1 MIERPRHLQLPA
13 VTVAL
18 DGGHSRRGERSV
30 AVETAINVVY
40 GGVPFAVMM
49 TTPADFEDFAYG
61 FSLTEGVIER
71 ADQVR
76 SVAIEEGEEGLRL
89 LVEIAP
95 DRLHNHLAR
104 RRAMSGRTGCGVCGI
119 DDLAALNRAGG
130 SGGAGASPV
139 IALEAVAAAL
149 AALPERQ
156 ELNVATGAVH
166 AASFVDL
173 AGRIL
178 LIREDVGRHNALD
191 KLIGAALRANVD
203 PLSGFVLMT
212 SRCSFELVEK
222 TAVFGARAL
231 VTISGPTSLAI
242 ERARRLDI
250 ALGALARGGTLTVF
264 HAPDRIGVGRPA
276 KVGETVPSI

>member
-1 MIERPRHLQLPA
+1 MIETPRHLPLPA

-18 DGGHSRRGERSV
+18 DAGRSRRGERSV

-76 SVAIEEGEEGLRL
+76 SVALEEAEDGLRL

-119 DDLAALNRAGG
+119 DDLAALNRARGG
-130 SGGAGASPV
+130 GGAGALPKV
-139 IALEAVAAAL
+139 ELAAIAAALEA
-149 AALPERQ
+149 LPDRQ

-173 AGRIL
+173 TGRIR

-191 KLIGAALRANVD
+191 KLVGAALRADVD

-242 ERARRLDI
+242 ERARGLDI
-250 ALGALARGGTLTVF
+250 ALAALARGGTLTVF
-264 HAPDRIGVGRPA
+264 NAPERIAVGRPA
-276 KVGETVPSI
+276 QVGEAVPSI